1 MPYVADRCCCRFL
14 AVALIASVSLTSV
27 SCSGPEQSPAASLEA
42 AEILELINQG
52 QKRND
57 PQNDIEVDLGK
68 FRVTHSVGTQDEVLL
83 LVDFQLYAVLSSQQ
97 QAVLE
102 AALPSYSNRIRDAV
116 ISLVQSIDTEHLTDP
131 GLAFLKA
138 EMIAGIN
145 RVLHERLIKD
155 VVFSNFSVHDAHS
168 APFPTTSGG
177 AEKKKP
183 SGGLGGH
190 GGGHGH

>member
-1 MPYVADRCCCRFL
+1 MFHTAGRCCL
-14 AVALIASVSLTSV
+14 ALFVACASLTTV
-27 SCSGPEQSPAASLEA
+27 SCSGPEQSPSASLEA

-57 PQNDIEVDLGK
+57 PQNDVEVDLGK

-83 LVDFQLYAVLSSQQ
+83 LVEFQLYAVLSSQQ
-97 QAVLE
+97 QAALE

-168 APFPTTSGG
+168 APFPTTTSGG
-177 AEKKKP
+177 GEKKKP
-183 SGGLGGH
+183 AGGH